1 MKFRCLVSGTVV
13 EFTQP
18 VDIESTLAH
27 PQYEQVIEEEEVV
40 EVKEVKKKQVK
51 ETLVTK

>member
-1 MKFRCLVSGTVV
+1 MKFKCLVSGTIV

-27 PQYEQVIEEEEVV
+27 PQYEVVVEPKV
-40 EVKEVKKKQVK
+40 EVKPKVVVK
-51 ETLVTK
+51 TLD

>member
-1 MKFRCLVSGTVV
+1 MKFKCLVSGTIV

-27 PQYEQVIEEEEVV
+27 PQYEVV
-40 EVKEVKKKQVK
+40 VDEPKPEVKPKVVAK
-51 ETLVTK
+51 TTDY

>member
-27 PQYEQVIEEEEVV
+27 PQYEQVIEEVV
-40 EVKEVKKKQVK
+40 EVKEIKKKVVK
-51 ETLVTK
+51 EVTSD